1 MNNIELVEVL
11 TPDGLD
17 LDGLLFRPTKIKN
30 PESAVLM
37 VHGVGWNFYRGLM
50 RKMAERLAN
59 RGFATLSIN
68 TRGHDWLARGGSG
81 RDFVGAAFETIE
93 ESTFDLD
100 GFIEDLEAKG
110 FTRLALIGHSLGAV
124 KVLKY
129 QAEHPRP
136 SVKTVI
142 SVSSPDLSSG
152 NLLGKAE
159 LNLDYEAAER
169 LMKNGENESLIR
181 GKFASDMDVYFSAKT
196 IVNKY
201 GPEGRGDVRKFI
213 SRINLPT
220 LITTGSEEKKIS
232 EYGVRLTEIA
242 KSTVLTRTEIEGAD
256 HFYKGKEDQLELILY
271 EWLRKHLSTD

>member
-1 MNNIELVEVL
+1 ML
-11 TPDGLD
+11 TPDSVD
-17 LDGLLFRPTKIKN
+17 LDGLLFRPTEIRN
-30 PESAVLM
+30 SESAILM

-50 RKMAERLAN
+50 KKMAERLAN
-59 RGFATLSIN
+59 RGFTTLSMN

-93 ESTFDLD
+93 ESIFDLD
-100 GFIEDLEAKG
+100 GFIDYLEAKG

-129 QAEHPRP
+129 QAEHQRP
-136 SVKTVI
+136 SVKTVV
-142 SVSSPDLSSG
+142 SVSSPDLSPG

-159 LNLDYEAAER
+159 LSLDYEAAEQ
-169 LMKNGENESLIR
+169 LMKNGESESLIR
-181 GKFASDMDVYFSAKT
+181 GNFASDMDVYFSAQT

-201 GPEGRGDVRKFI
+201 GPEGRGDARKFI
-213 SRINLPT
+213 SRINVPT

-232 EYGVRLTEIA
+232 EYGKQLAELAR
-242 KSTVLTRTEIEGAD
+242 STVLTRTEIEGAD

-271 EWLRKHLSTD
+271 DWLRRHLGTD